1 MLNIICQACLQLT
14 FRTMNSSSNGTSF
27 PCKTRSKV
35 EGEVVGSRPTICLC
49 NFQLKNKNRKQNKKN
64 NCNWH
69 YLSVRN
75 DTRVLTKFNI
85 YYMQEAVENDKL
97 LDQKHMMLEF
107 ASFSDGKEAVAKAA
121 NLLFVKSLTSKN
133 SSGDQEDEIFT
144 EPHMTEALRAVGLFF
159 FAVVLNG
166 FEN

>member
-1 MLNIICQACLQLT
+1 
-14 FRTMNSSSNGTSF
+14 
-27 PCKTRSKV
+27 
-35 EGEVVGSRPTICLC
+35 
-49 NFQLKNKNRKQNKKN
+49 
-64 NCNWH
+64 
-69 YLSVRN
+69 
-75 DTRVLTKFNI
+75 
-85 YYMQEAVENDKL
+85 MQEAVENDKV

-144 EPHMTEALRAVGLFF
+144 EPHMTEALRAVGLFY

-166 FEN
+166 FENWFCFRFNVWPLGIYVHMLSGSGGPETDLLLVYGPARCHQGYPAWRIPYTEIVWVFSLIVYIFENTSLGASGS